1 MKFYLSFGNYLY
13 TKKDLDFQVFYY
25 LFNNQESVLDSK
37 GMLWVDAVVEHD
49 AIDMVDFML
58 DHNGVEALEF
68 QPLLFA
74 FFVEIFKSDAGV
86 ADDIAWDFAVH

>member
-1 MKFYLSFGNYLY
+1 M
-13 TKKDLDFQVFYY
+13 DFQVFYS
-25 LFNNQESVLDSK
+25 LFNNQEPVLDSK

-49 AIDMVDFML
+49 AIDVVDFML
-58 DHNGVEALEF
+58 DHDGIEALEF

-74 FFVEIFKSDAGV
+74 FLVEILDSDAGV